1 MNEQK
6 RRRNNGCSTQTQRTI
21 THRWK
26 HIKNYHTN
34 QTKQKNWNEQER
46 NDKNGKSKRFGK
58 TDKLE
63 HNWWERLPT
72 MFNRSLDKITSSRA
86 KVQRYYRE
94 RYNSIPRQTGSTPTQ
109 ATKARRA

>member
-1 MNEQK
+1 MVAALKHKEQSHTDGNTLK
-6 RRRNNGCSTQTQRTI
+6 TI
-21 THRWK
+21 TQIRQSRK
-26 HIKNYHTN
+26 TGTN
-34 QTKQKNWNEQER
+34 KKGTIETENQ
-46 NDKNGKSKRFGK
+46 NGLEK
-58 TDKLE
+58 TDELE

-86 KVQRYYRE
+86 KVQRHYRE